1 METTST
7 SPGHRHV
14 LAQIPAYQASTML
27 AGDFSHVDCA
37 VTIKR
42 IYVFFVMEAATRYV
56 RILGRRLLQ
65 RIVQ

>member
-1 METTST
+1 
-7 SPGHRHV
+7 
-14 LAQIPAYQASTML
+14 ML